1 MSDFKATRRGVL
13 AGAAT
18 LAAPA
23 IVRAQGI
30 TEIEFYFPVAVG
42 GPITKIIDGYVAE
55 FMKENADIKVK
66 PVYAGSYVDTLTKA
80 VTATK
85 AGQGPQMALVL
96 AVDAYSLVD
105 DEMILPFDSI
115 ATSDA
120 DKAWLKSFYPAFL
133 ANGTIDGHVWGVP
146 FQRSTIVAYWN
157 KDIFK
162 ASGLDPEKPPATWE
176 ETGEWTAKTLKRD
189 GDRVT
194 SWGIEIPGD
203 GFTYWLYQA
212 MAAQA
217 GVELASDN
225 GRKVEFNS
233 AGAIEGLQFW
243 LDLMNKYKSHPT
255 GISAWGTG
263 PRDFIEGKVAMIW
276 HTTGNLTNIKN
287 NAKFPFG
294 VSMLPAHKRRG
305 SPTGGGNFHLFKGA
319 NAGQQQACLR
329 LLRWLTSPEKA
340 AQWSMDTGYVAA
352 RPDAWETP
360 AMKAYVA
367 GFPQAAVAR
376 DQLPF
381 AVAELSTHDNQRVA
395 QALTDELQATLLG
408 RKQPKQALD
417 DAQAAATR
425 LLRPFQK
432 S

>member
-23 IVRAQGI
+23 IVRAQGT

-42 GPITKIIDGYVAE
+42 GPITKIIDGYVAD

-105 DEMILPFDSI
+105 DEMIVPFDSI

-120 DKAWLKSFYPAFL
+120 DQAWLKSFYPAFM
-133 ANGTIDGHVWGVP
+133 ANGTIDGHIWGVP

-157 KDIFK
+157 KEIFK
-162 ASGLDPEKPPATWE
+162 EAGLDPEKPPATWE
-176 ETGEWTAKTLKRD
+176 ETGEWTAKTMKRE

-194 SWGIEIPGD
+194 RWGIEIPGD

-212 MAAQA
+212 MVAQA
-217 GVELASDN
+217 GGELAGDN
-225 GRKVEFNS
+225 GRKTFFNTS
-233 AGAIEGLQFW
+233 AAVDGLQFW
-243 LDLMNKYKSHPT
+243 VDLMTKYKSHPT

-287 NAKFPFG
+287 NVKFPFG
-294 VSMLPAHKRRG
+294 VSMLPAHTRRG

-319 NAGQQQACLR
+319 NAAQRQACLR
-329 LLRWLTSPEKA
+329 FLRWVTSAERA
-340 AQWSMDTGYVAA
+340 AAWSIATGYVAPRA
-352 RPDAWETP
+352 DAWETA
-360 AMKAYVA
+360 AMKDYVA

-376 DQLPF
+376 DQLAF
-381 AVAELSTHDNQRVA
+381 AVPELSTHDNQRVA

>member
-1 MSDFKATRRGVL
+1 MSSFKATRRAVL

-18 LAAPA
+18 LPLAAPA
-23 IVRAQGI
+23 IVNAQGV

-42 GPITKIIDGYVAE
+42 GPITKIIDGYAAD
-55 FMKENADIKVK
+55 FMKAYPYIKVK

-85 AGQGPQMALVL
+85 AKQGPQMALLL
-96 AVDAYSLVD
+96 AVDAYTLVD
-105 DEMILPFDSI
+105 EELIVPLDEL
-115 ATSDA
+115 DA
-120 DKAWLKSFYPAFL
+120 HKTWLKQFYPAFL
-133 ANGTIDGHVWGVP
+133 GNATIDGRIWGVP

-157 KDIFK
+157 KDLFK
-162 ASGLDPEKPPATWE
+162 AAGLDPEKPPATWE
-176 ETGEWTAKTLKRD
+176 ETGEWTAKTIKRE

-225 GRKVEFNS
+225 GRKVTFNS
-233 AGAIEGLQFW
+233 PGAVDGLQFW
-243 LDLMNKYKSHPT
+243 LDLMNKYKSHPQ

-287 NAKFPFG
+287 SAKFPFG

-305 SPTGGGNFHLFKGA
+305 SPTGGGNFYVFKNNTPA
-319 NAGQQQACLR
+319 QQAACMTF
-329 LLRWLTSPEKA
+329 LTWVTTPERA
-340 AQWSMDTGYVAA
+340 ANWSMATGYVAPRA
-352 RPDAWETP
+352 DAWETQE
-360 AMKAYVA
+360 MKDYVA

-381 AVAELSTHDNQRVA
+381 AVPELSTHDNQRVA
-395 QALTDELQATLLG
+395 QALTDELQAVLLG

-417 DAQAAATR
+417 DAQTAATK
-425 LLRPFQK
+425 LLKPFQK
-432 S
+432 A